1 MKRCMCC
8 FNPAEYESRNSNLR
22 LCDECYLSM
31 SDDFAASMEDELGMS
46 FDEYYDMEE
55 IED

>member
-8 FNPAEYESRNSNLR
+8 YNPAVYESNNSSLR
-22 LCDECYLSM
+22 LCEECYISM
-31 SDDFAASMEDELGMS
+31 SDDYESSFEEELGMS